1 MADPAAFLDLLARA
15 ELRSA
20 AGDWAEAAELW
31 ARVTE
36 ANPVHGDYWARLA
49 EARYAE
55 RDFAAAAPAYAKVLE
70 LGVRPEYQVRFR
82 ADAPE
87 FLPGE
92 AAYLIACCQA
102 ELGHRED
109 AIDALAAALGRGFR
123 DLDRAQADDCWQ
135 AWRDDERLRDLLG
148 IVEVEGLSRDEG
160 QPDPDTLPPLVG
172 SEPTITQPLRSTVS
186 AVVRPTPP
194 GQPRRCRLTF
204 ANSETWPCGVICTI
218 VVPVPCTFA
227 FGRCL
232 HPWARAREHVGSDR
246 GDSPA
251 DNNYR
256 HREPGP
262 GQRRTYG
269 YKGQGWR
276 RWAWHDVGGWLS
288 PPARPGSC

>member
-20 AGDWAEAAELW
+20 ASDWAEAAELW

-70 LGVRPEYQVRFR
+70 LGVRPEYQVRFQ

-123 DLDRAQADDCWQ
+123 DLDRARADDCWQ

-148 IVEVEGLSRDEG
+148 IVEVEGLSRDAGWRTDLRLLARELKRRAYAPFALISEEDFDAEVARLDG
-160 QPDPDTLPPLVG
+160 EIPGLTDTQIIV
-172 SEPTITQPLRSTVS
+172 
-186 AVVRPTPP
+186 AMM
-194 GQPRRCRLTF
+194 RLTAHMDDGHAGIAMPDGDNELTRLVQLEFFLF
-204 ANSETWPCGVICTI
+204 AEGLFVTAT
-218 VVPVPCTFA
+218 
-227 FGRCL
+227 R
-232 HPWARAREHVGSDR
+232 
-246 GDSPA
+246 PA
-251 DNNYR
+251 
-256 HREPGP
+256 GP
-262 GQRRTYG
+262 G
-269 YKGQGWR
+269 
-276 RWAWHDVGGWLS
+276 
-288 PPARPGSC
+288 